1 MKKIKD
7 KIALLEGEVL
17 VELVDELS
25 YLRVMINNEIIP
37 TSKNLEKVNQNLDKT
52 IENFDAALVVKTTEV
67 IDKIDIDLIQKEVVI
82 QVVKKFDKSIKNVN
96 ELSILS
102 IQMHE
107 LIKVFHT
114 KYDDIDKILNTY
126 EKRIIHTKHVSRLLS
141 ATLIVLTFGA
151 GALFYPTFLY
161 LLNRFS

>member
-82 QVVKKFDKSIKNVN
+82 QVVKKFDNVN
-96 ELSILS
+96 SC
-102 IQMHE
+102 
-107 LIKVFHT
+107 KV
-114 KYDDIDKILNTY
+114 
-126 EKRIIHTKHVSRLLS
+126 
-141 ATLIVLTFGA
+141 
-151 GALFYPTFLY
+151 
-161 LLNRFS
+161 

>member
-52 IENFDAALVVKTTEV
+52 IENFDAALVLKTTEV

-126 EKRIIHTKHVSRLLS
+126 EKRIIHTKTCLK
-141 ATLIVLTFGA
+141 IVKCNTYSSNFWGRC
-151 GALFYPTFLY
+151 TFLSNIFI
-161 LLNRFS
+161 LVK